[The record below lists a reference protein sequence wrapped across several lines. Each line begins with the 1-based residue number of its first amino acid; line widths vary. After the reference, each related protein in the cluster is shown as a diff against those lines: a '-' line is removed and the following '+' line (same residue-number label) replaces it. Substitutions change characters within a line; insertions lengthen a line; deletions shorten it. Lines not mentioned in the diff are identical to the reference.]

1 MRRSQQIAWV
11 VAVVFCLVVPLLF
24 SETRVNLAIEVLIY
38 ALFAVSFNL
47 LFGYGGILPLGHSAV
62 FGVGAYCTA
71 LICNRVPGFPLPLTL
86 LAAAVSGLIAG
97 AFIGVFCARLKG
109 TYAALL
115 SIAFQMFLFAV
126 AIKWTSLTNGD
137 DGMGVTRP
145 VLLFAR
151 FGKLS
156 LMKISYVYYFTLI
169 VVSGSVAACYFFL
182 KTHVGNSIV
191 CTREK
196 DVRASFLGY
205 NVFLTR
211 LVAYAGAGALA
222 AIAGGLFVVF
232 QVIVARLILGVD
244 LSLSAALMAVIGGYA
259 AFLGPVLGAAF
270 YVIFQDMLPGS
281 PITGSYGWAC
291 SS

>member
-145 VLLFAR
+145 DPLFAR
-151 FGKLS
+151 FGNAVSHEDQLS
-156 LMKISYVYYFTLI
+156 LLFHIDRCVWFSCCLLLF
-169 VVSGSVAACYFFL
+169 S
-182 KTHVGNSIV
+182 
-191 CTREK
+191 K
-196 DVRASFLGY
+196 D
-205 NVFLTR
+205 TCWK
-211 LVAYAGAGALA
+211 
-222 AIAGGLFVVF
+222 
-232 QVIVARLILGVD
+232 
-244 LSLSAALMAVIGGYA
+244 
-259 AFLGPVLGAAF
+259 F
-270 YVIFQDMLPGS
+270 YRMYS
-281 PITGSYGWAC
+281 
-291 SS
+291 